1 MDAIA
6 AAAALGEIGYPP
18 RQDPKAVYRARAFS
32 AAAWG
37 LALERPDLDA
47 LHKANKLTAIEG
59 VGAGIAKV
67 LAGLLEDGRSSYLE
81 RLRSETG
88 QPARDDESVIDL
100 AAYRADLHSH
110 TDLSH

>member
-6 AAAALGEIGYPP
+6 AAQVLSELGYLL
-18 RQDPKAVYRARAFS
+18 RQDPKEVYRARAFS

-81 RLRSETG
+81 RLRSETS
-88 QPARDDESVIDL
+88 QPPPDDKPAIHPPPPHASP
-100 AAYRADLHSH
+100 
-110 TDLSH
+110 